1 MGSVIFLLE
10 TLLMLFFSGN
20 VNSNNLNSY
29 FTGDTNNLF
38 WVVQVSDIHIS
49 RFYGHSRGPEL
60 RTFCD
65 THLGV
70 IRPDLVMATGD
81 LTDAKFRDLK
91 GSRQYEDE
99 WKAYNETVYHCK
111 RTVKTWLDLR
121 GNHDAF
127 DTEHHDHKNNLF
139 RFYSSQGRAN
149 PSSYV
154 YHHKKTFGTYSFIGV
169 DSTPNPGPKRPFNFF
184 GYISEAGEKLIA
196 GLLHSSRSSNMT
208 ITFGHYPTSVV
219 ATRTGSSIRDMLRN
233 VSVYVCGHL
242 HILGGMARRMYA
254 RHSTGL
260 LELELGDWKDNRM
273 YRILAI
279 DHEILSFHDVS
290 MNTWPVV
297 VITSPREASLVP
309 SSDTPPR
316 LASHIRMLIFTTG
329 EVKTVEVHIDGVF
342 KGKATPAGGPVYVLP
357 WKPEDYN
364 YGLHT
369 MAVTVKDILHGT
381 HMMEHHFSLDNS
393 RLSFPFMGRLVLM
406 MDVAVVF
413 KVIFY
418 LVVSVYIVTLLL
430 LNSCQNL
437 EPHLFKGRRGP
448 VGMVTSLYNKWLY
461 CLWLV
466 GKYNKLCYS
475 LVAFIVYVAF
485 GPWFVGEL
493 LEGRTGVVFV
503 WGMIVHGSYLPVSL
517 TYVYGL
523 FQLLTFNFPLTIFW
537 GHYLHIQKYPFRQH
551 SLFFKIRNVFIP
563 YCAIVLFQTFIA
575 LSEFPSAYG
584 MTAFLLGPVRSGSVI
599 IAVVLFIIVSKGND
613 RTHSH

>member
-1 MGSVIFLLE
+1 MSSEHEPEFQTVSVRWFP
-10 TLLMLFFSGN
+10 
-20 VNSNNLNSY
+20 
-29 FTGDTNNLF
+29 
-38 WVVQVSDIHIS
+38 VSDIHIS

-111 RTVKTWLDLR
+111 RTTPLTQSIMIIRTISSGWRETHCRPPTFKQKQQY
-121 GNHDAF
+121 
-127 DTEHHDHKNNLF
+127 DHYF
-139 RFYSSQGRAN
+139 RALPHFR
-149 PSSYV
+149 
-154 YHHKKTFGTYSFIGV
+154 
-169 DSTPNPGPKRPFNFF
+169 
-184 GYISEAGEKLIA
+184 
-196 GLLHSSRSSNMT
+196 SR
-208 ITFGHYPTSVV
+208 
-219 ATRTGSSIRDMLRN
+219 DQDRN